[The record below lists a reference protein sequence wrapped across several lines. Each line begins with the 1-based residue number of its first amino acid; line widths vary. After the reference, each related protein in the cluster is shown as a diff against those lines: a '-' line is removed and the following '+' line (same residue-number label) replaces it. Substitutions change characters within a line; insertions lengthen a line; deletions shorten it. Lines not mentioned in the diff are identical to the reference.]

1 MDKET
6 GTMGYPSLCKIGV
19 KGSEMM
25 QMFESL
31 AKTEVAKLNEKA
43 ARIMRQKELDEKE
56 KESAAQI

>member
-1 MDKET
+1 
-6 GTMGYPSLCKIGV
+6 MGYPSLCKIGV